1 MIPSVTPEPELVEL
15 EPMPTAVVRGAVPM
29 AEIATFY
36 DRSFTEVAAAVERQG
51 RSPQGAFGLY
61 LAPPGDVIELEVGFV
76 MDGEVEP
83 DGEVVPSSLPGG
95 RVARL
100 VHHGAYDGLGEA
112 WGGLMTWVGEQG
124 LAPAGAMW
132 EVYVT
137 DPTPEVDPASL
148 RTDLFCPVR

>member
-1 MIPSVTPEPELVEL
+1 MAPEPELMEVEAT
-15 EPMPTAVVRGAVPM
+15 PTAVIRGSVPIT
-29 AEIATFY
+29 EITTFY
-36 DRSFTEVAAAVERQG
+36 DRSFTEVAAVIGRQG

-61 LAPPGDVIELEVGFV
+61 LAPPGDVVELEVGFAV
-76 MDGEVEP
+76 EADIEP
-83 DGEVVPSSLPGG
+83 DGNVTPSSLPGG

-112 WGGLMTWVGEQG
+112 WGALMTWVGKQG
-124 LAPAGAMW
+124 LAPAGPMW

-137 DPTPEVDPASL
+137 DPTPETDPASL